1 MNDGSQVQTGSLR
14 LSQVTPVLMTLAGDP
29 TAMQLGGITPRTI
42 ELAPMIEWLPIT
54 DPLRIVTSRPTQ
66 T

>member
-42 ELAPMIEWLPIT
+42 ELAPIIEWLTTT

>member
-1 MNDGSQVQTGSLR
+1 MNDGNHVQTGSLR
-14 LSQVTPVLMTLAGDP
+14 LSQVTPLLMTLAGDP

-54 DPLRIVTSRPTQ
+54 DPFRIITARSTQ